1 MIDLLDMNK
10 HLERL
15 AKHFSTCLAIPMP
28 SCSNA
33 TGNFYELTRLTG
45 YFVFVLR
52 SMGWLVKSKINARS
66 EPLSGSP
73 FYIAMISVSQKPL
86 VPIDPSD
93 IV

>member
-52 SMGWLVKSKINARS
+52 SMGWLVKSEINALI
-66 EPLSGSP
+66 PLDLLVSYRYSSDEGQSP
-73 FYIAMISVSQKPL
+73 FR
-86 VPIDPSD
+86 
-93 IV
+93 